1 MKVSRENDLER
12 LQHMLDA
19 AQKALSYG
27 TGLTFEDLKRDELRV
42 LALARLLEII
52 GEAASKISSETQVKY
67 TRIPWVQMVGMRNH
81 LIHGYFNVDLNIIW
95 ETLNNNLPS
104 LIQSLE
110 EIIADIQNQND

>member
-1 MKVSRENDLER
+1 MKVSRDNDLER
-12 LQHMLDA
+12 LQHMFDA

-27 TGLTFEDLKRDELRV
+27 TGLTFEELKQDELRV

-52 GEAASKISSETQVKY
+52 GEAASKISPETEAKYTQV
-67 TRIPWVQMVGMRNH
+67 PWIQMVGMRNH

-95 ETLNNNLPS
+95 ETLINNLPS

-110 EIIADIQNQND
+110 EIIPLIQDQKD